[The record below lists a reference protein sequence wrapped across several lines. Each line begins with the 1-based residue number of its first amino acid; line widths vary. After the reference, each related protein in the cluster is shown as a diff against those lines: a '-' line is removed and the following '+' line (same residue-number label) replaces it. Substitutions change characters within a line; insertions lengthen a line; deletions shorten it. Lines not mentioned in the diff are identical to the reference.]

1 MAEII
6 LGAIVILI
14 TALLAEEAPPK
25 WRKWLWSLFVLLVI
39 AQTAIQVSGRREQD
53 RILQSDQ
60 DTQHELKSKLDT
72 SLLNEQ
78 YTKGQMDTMNR
89 ILGTIANNS
98 DPKQTAVLLQGLVS
112 TKSTLKKE
120 TISACVEFG
129 RWQKGWQVKNP
140 PPPNPVDPQHPTPK
154 EIDAQNTYW
163 KIFSTESFA
172 RFGPRLL
179 AIIQRYG
186 AIGVDVRMMEQQMT
200 YGYVPQDV
208 LIKLRAFANRVNDDG
223 TLKN

>member
-6 LGAIVILI
+6 LGAIVIVV

-25 WRKWLWSLFVLLVI
+25 WRRWLWGLFVLLVI
-39 AQTAIQVSGRREQD
+39 AQAVIQISGRREQD
-53 RILQSDQ
+53 RLIQSGQ
-60 DTQHELKSKLDT
+60 ETERELKSKLDT

-78 YTKGQMDTMNR
+78 YTKGQLDTMNR
-89 ILGTIANNS
+89 ILGSIASNS
-98 DPKQTAVLLQGLVS
+98 DPKQTAVLLQGLLS

-120 TISACVEFG
+120 TISICAELE
-129 RWQKGWQVKNP
+129 RWQKGWQIKNP
-140 PPPNPVDPQHPTPK
+140 FPNPADPQHATGK
-154 EIDAQNTYW
+154 EIEAQNAYW
-163 KIFSTESFA
+163 QKFSNESFA

-200 YGYVPQDV
+200 YGYVPPDV
-208 LIKLRAFANRVNDDG
+208 INKLRAFANRVNDDG
-223 TLKN
+223 SLKN

>member
-1 MAEII
+1 MAEIV
-6 LGAIVILI
+6 LGAIVILV

-25 WRKWLWSLFVLLVI
+25 WRKWLWGMFVLLVI
-39 AQTAIQVSGRREQD
+39 VQAVIQIHGRREQD
-53 RILQSDQ
+53 RLLQSGET
-60 DTQHELKSKLDT
+60 TQRELKDKLDA

-98 DPKQTAVLLQGLVS
+98 DPKQTAVLLQGLAS
-112 TKSTLKKE
+112 TKSTLKKD
-120 TISACVEFG
+120 TISICAEFE
-129 RWQKGWQVKNP
+129 RWQKGWQAKNSLS
-140 PPPNPVDPQHPTPK
+140 NPVDPQHATQK
-154 EIDAQNTYW
+154 EIEAQNTYW
-163 KIFSTESFA
+163 QKFSNESFA

-208 LIKLRAFANRVNDDG
+208 MIKLRAFANRIKDDG

>member
-1 MAEII
+1 VAEIV
-6 LGAIVILI
+6 LGAIVILV
-14 TALLAEEAPPK
+14 TALLAEEAPPR
-25 WRKWLWSLFVLLVI
+25 WRKWLWGMFVLLVI
-39 AQTAIQVSGRREQD
+39 AQAAIQINGRREQD
-53 RILQSDQ
+53 RLLQSGQ
-60 DTQHELKSKLDT
+60 DAQRELKNKLDT

-78 YTKGQMDTMNR
+78 YTRGQMDTMNR

-120 TISACVEFG
+120 TISICAEFE
-129 RWQKGWQVKNP
+129 RWQKGWQTKNP
-140 PPPNPVDPQHPTPK
+140 FPNPVDPQHATAK
-154 EIDAQNTYW
+154 EIEAQNTYW
-163 KIFSTESFA
+163 QKFSNDSFA

-208 LIKLRAFANRVNDDG
+208 VIKLRAFANRVNDDG